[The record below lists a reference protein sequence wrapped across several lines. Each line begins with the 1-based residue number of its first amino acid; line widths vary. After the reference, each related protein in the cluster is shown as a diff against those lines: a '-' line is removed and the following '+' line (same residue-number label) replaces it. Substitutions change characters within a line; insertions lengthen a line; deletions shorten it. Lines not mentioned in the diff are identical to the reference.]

1 VKGFLYSN
9 MPINIFDDLI
19 NSVLSCFKRA
29 FDFDNRS
36 SRKEFWCWQVFRILM
51 FLSLTFLE
59 SLGLKGIL
67 FISNFI
73 FLIPE
78 LSVSVRRLHDINK
91 SGWWVML
98 SITIIGI
105 LPLLYFYSLK
115 GDDSI
120 NDFGSPR

>member
-1 VKGFLYSN
+1 

-19 NSVLSCFKRA
+19 NSVLSCFSRA

-51 FLSLTFLE
+51 FLSLTFVE

-73 FLIPE
+73 FLMPE

-105 LPLLYFYSLK
+105 VPLLYFYSLR
-115 GDDSI
+115 GDGRI

>member
-1 VKGFLYSN
+1 

>member
-19 NSVLSCFKRA
+19 NSVLNCFNRA

-51 FLSLTFLE
+51 FLSLTFVE

-73 FLIPE
+73 FLFPE

-98 SITIIGI
+98 SVTIIGI
-105 LPLLYFYSLK
+105 LPLLYFYSLR
-115 GDDSI
+115 GDDGI
-120 NDFGSPR
+120 NDCGQPR

>member
-19 NSVLSCFKRA
+19 NSVLNCFNRA

-51 FLSLTFLE
+51 FLSLTFVE

-73 FLIPE
+73 FLFPE

-98 SITIIGI
+98 SVTIIGI
-105 LPLLYFYSLK
+105 LPLLYFYSLR
-115 GDDSI
+115 GDDGI
-120 NDFGSPR
+120 NDFGQPR